1 MHNRHTNNY
10 HHVTYFS
17 QETMSKISK
26 WENFGFLKKQFK
38 DLYEKVVAWRAR
50 PSATSLHVGDANS
63 SNESKAEKCWTS
75 CNNLH
80 CSLLHRCS
88 MGLSC
93 HLIPPQMSAETNG
106 TSLSL

>member
-50 PSATSLHVGDANS
+50 PSATSLGDTNS
-63 SNESKAEKCWTS
+63 LNESKAETFWTPCS
-75 CNNLH
+75 NLH
-80 CSLLHRCS
+80 CSLLHRRS
-88 MGLSC
+88 VGLSC
-93 HLIPPQMSAETNG
+93 NLFPPQMSAETNG
-106 TSLSL
+106 SFLSL